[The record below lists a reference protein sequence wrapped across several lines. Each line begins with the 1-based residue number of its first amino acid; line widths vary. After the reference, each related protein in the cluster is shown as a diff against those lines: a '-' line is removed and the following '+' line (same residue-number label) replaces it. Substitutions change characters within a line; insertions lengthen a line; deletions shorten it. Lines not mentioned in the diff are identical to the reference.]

1 MIERNT
7 TLWKKIETRKDYHNK
22 SPPDKMPFG
31 IYSVFEDEVED
42 EVENQEM
49 IWAHELEGDQEEE
62 NQSKWPLTK
71 FRGTPWWII
80 EDLGL

>member
-1 MIERNT
+1 MKQERT
-7 TLWKKIETRKDYHNK
+7 III
-22 SPPDKMPFG
+22 SPPPPDKMPFG
-31 IYSVFEDEVED
+31 MYSVFEDEVED

>member
-1 MIERNT
+1 M
-7 TLWKKIETRKDYHNK
+7 
-22 SPPDKMPFG
+22 
-31 IYSVFEDEVED
+31 YSVFEDEVED